1 MFESSEEK
9 GESEVEGG
17 KSQREYSMQD
27 EKVDSSNF
35 DPKTKDTEDSTRE
48 TQEQMPQK
56 MEEKSQKEYSTENIK
71 SNLDT
76 ETKNAEDSE
85 REIQQQIFQ
94 PVLKKETKKEKKKK
108 KKGPDEET
116 LKRETLSLHEFNEMY
131 DINFQLK
138 PKNFRIS
145 MECVAASEPE
155 FIVDLIV
162 KVKFNSI
169 SFWKEIEYEGI
180 DREGSILEEVDEKCF
195 IKRSSL
201 RQGVSGRNIDWDE
214 DMSNNFRKPLK
225 RRISSISTNLERDSN
240 ESTEQKSY
248 AGDTTYQ
255 EFLKHH
261 LLPIPTIR
269 AINDGEPDS
278 MPDTFHLQK
287 LPIKKDEMDRLDILM
302 RKATEGNGT
311 ASSYY
316 LKMVRYESV
325 QLYHKFR
332 ISFDGYTKNI
342 TRFPLDTHIV
352 NFGITFTPVF
362 MYCSK
367 NKDYY
372 ELKVGDNKGKTLKI
386 KGHYY
391 PKVKTLEH
399 FPLHSYT
406 SVDERILDFDIIP
419 ESLSINKCD
428 YGIRNSGEYTNKKVA
443 LMISFSLYR
452 LITAPF
458 INLFLPIYVI
468 AILVPFSLFFREE
481 TDCDDGNG
489 NGNRNVVGDFDLTAT
504 YLSTLLL
511 TLVAH
516 RNIISTSQV
525 AMVALTTCD
534 RDFLCCL
541 MLIVGQMIS
550 FVISE
555 LRGDNSTY
563 ATHYII
569 WFFGEEALIMML
581 YILPRCYILLCN
593 SGRKTGTKPL
603 LLSEYTAFRSDI
615 RMFGLKTKKVHQK
628 TFFSSTIKIIAGY
641 GSQQT
646 RKAEVVAT
654 QIDDLYR
661 IRLYDDIKAREVL
674 MEIKTNPFFQE
685 EYTDNLTEEA
695 GGIKVVYSYTKS
707 KKLFLEV
714 EILRTKEQDAMMSNY
729 DRENKLQRYRTSK
742 QEKLSKH
749 SRKLSCLTKGH
760 ARWLYHLS
768 CLVEVY
774 RIFVGNG
781 TSLKEWCPSGVGRR
795 IGENWTRIQED
806 GKLLEVVLSLLD
818 SQVEHERVCP
828 EIKKE
833 IESFW
838 EDSSCVTKQ

>member
-1 MFESSEEK
+1 MFKNSEEK
-9 GESEVEGG
+9 RKSEVGGG

-35 DPKTKDTEDSTRE
+35 DSKTKDTEDITRE

-56 MEEKSQKEYSTENIK
+56 ME
-71 SNLDT
+71 
-76 ETKNAEDSE
+76 
-85 REIQQQIFQ
+85 
-94 PVLKKETKKEKKKK
+94 KKK
-108 KKGPDEET
+108 KKGPSEQI

-131 DINFQLK
+131 DIDFQLK

-145 MECVAASEPE
+145 LNCASEPE

-180 DREGSILEEVDEKCF
+180 DREGSLLEEVDEKCF
-195 IKRSSL
+195 IKRRSM
-201 RQGVSGRNIDWDE
+201 RQGISSRSLYWNG
-214 DMSNNFRKPLK
+214 DMSNSIQTPMN
-225 RRISSISTNLERDSN
+225 RRMSFISANLERDSN

-255 EFLKHH
+255 EFFKHH

-269 AINDGEPDS
+269 AINDGAPDS
-278 MPDTFHLQK
+278 MPDTFHLEK
-287 LPIKKDEMDRLDILM
+287 LPIKKDETDRLDILM

-468 AILVPFSLFFREE
+468 AILVPFSLFFRQK
-481 TDCDDGNG
+481 DDGVNI
-489 NGNRNVVGDFDLTAT
+489 VGDFDLTAT

-516 RNIISTSQV
+516 RNIISTSQA
-525 AMVALTTCD
+525 AMNALTTCD
-534 RDFLCCL
+534 RDFLFCL
-541 MLIVGQMIS
+541 LLIVFQMIS
-550 FVISE
+550 FVVRNLMGESSIYE
-555 LRGDNSTY
+555 
-563 ATHYII
+563 THYRTY
-569 WFFGEEALIMML
+569 FFGQEVVMML
-581 YILPRCYILLCN
+581 LIVPRCYILLGN
-593 SGRKTGTKPL
+593 SGRNMGTKPL
-603 LLSEYTAFRSDI
+603 LLSEYTTFRSDI

-685 EYTDNLTEEA
+685 EYTESLTEEA

-714 EILRTKEQDAMMSNY
+714 EILKMKEQGAMMSNY

-742 QEKLSKH
+742 LEKLKKH
-749 SRKLSCLTKGH
+749 SRELSCLTKGH

-768 CLVEVY
+768 CLVELY
-774 RIFVGNG
+774 LIFVGNG
-781 TSLKEWCPSGVGRR
+781 TSLREWCPSGVGRR

-818 SQVEHERVCP
+818 SQVEHERECP